1 METKNQETFQIV
13 VLAKQVPDTHD
24 VGKEAMNADGTVNRA
39 ALPTVFN
46 PEDLNALEMA
56 LKVRDSIP
64 GAKVFVLSMG
74 PAKAAEIIRES
85 LYRGADDGAVL
96 SDRRF
101 AGSDTLATS
110 YALSCAIKKLGDVK
124 LVFCGRQAI
133 DGDTAQVGPQVA
145 EKLEMQQVTYAEE
158 LVNATREKLTIVRRL
173 EQGIEVVEAPTPLLV
188 TVGGTAPEC
197 RFRIA
202 DRMLKYYKAQMPSE
216 AGENLAT
223 AEEMWKERPYLK
235 LKEWNADDVN
245 PELERLGLGG
255 SATKVKQIENVVLL
269 KKENVNVPAEAA
281 AIEQM
286 WKDLQGVVF

>member
-1 METKNQETFQIV
+1 MAKEFQIV

-56 LKVRDSIP
+56 LQVRDAIP

-74 PAKAAEIIRES
+74 PAKAADIIRES

-110 YALSCAIKKLGDVK
+110 YALSCAIKKLDNVR

-145 EKLEMQQVTYAEE
+145 EKLNFQQVTYAEKLMGVSE
-158 LVNATREKLTIVRRL
+158 DKLTICRRL
-173 EQGIEVVEAPTPLLV
+173 EQGIEIVEAPMPLLV

-202 DRMLKYYKAQMPSE
+202 NRMLQYYKAVMPSE
-216 AGENLAT
+216 VKDN
-223 AEEMWKERPYLK
+223 AEAAEQLWNERPYLK

-245 PELERLGLGG
+245 PEMDRLGLNG

-269 KKENVNVPAEAA
+269 KKENVNVEPKAE

-286 WKDLQGVVF
+286 WRDLQGVVF